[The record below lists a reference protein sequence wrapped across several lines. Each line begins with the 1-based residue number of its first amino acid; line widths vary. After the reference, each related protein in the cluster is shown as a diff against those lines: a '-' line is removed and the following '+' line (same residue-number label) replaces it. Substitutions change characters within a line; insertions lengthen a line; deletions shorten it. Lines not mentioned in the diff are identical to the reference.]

1 MFSNIRYYATK
12 LRQTILCGYLQV
24 YSPTCYWSFGLP
36 GPSCWVHKEHSIVQ
50 VRQMRDILVERYPNS
65 KDRILRMPDAQV
77 IAFYHRVVDNG
88 KKTFK

>member
-1 MFSNIRYYATK
+1 M
-12 LRQTILCGYLQV
+12 
-24 YSPTCYWSFGLP
+24 
-36 GPSCWVHKEHSIVQ
+36 Q